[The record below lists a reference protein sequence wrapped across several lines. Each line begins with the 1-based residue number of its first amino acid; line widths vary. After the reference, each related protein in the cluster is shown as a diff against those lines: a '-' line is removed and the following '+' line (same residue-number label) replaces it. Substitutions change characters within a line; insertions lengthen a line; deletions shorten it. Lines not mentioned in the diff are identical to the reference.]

1 MINQI
6 TYEEFWRIQ
15 RRMNN
20 IISSEDPEKGMVE
33 KWPVPERLNAFAVNL
48 HYHYP
53 EPPTIRMDFAESF
66 VDLNNKLINEI
77 KSLPRSTFELDDEE
91 QIQPSQPVQTE
102 KPVEKPIMKKRP
114 VATEE
119 AEEAS
124 IFD

>member
-15 RRMNN
+15 RYMNN

-48 HYHYP
+48 YYHYP
-53 EPPTIRMDFAESF
+53 EPPTIRMDFGESF
-66 VDLNNKLINEI
+66 VDLDNKLINEI
-77 KSLPRSTFELDDEE
+77 QSLPRSTFKLDDLGD
-91 QIQPSQPVQTE
+91 QITIN
-102 KPVEKPIMKKRP
+102 KPVIVP
-114 VATEE
+114 VNETEE
-119 AEEAS
+119 TEEIS